1 MGTDITEKLRRLAFT
16 PMRTQPPNATR
27 PILEQAAKEVEVVDG
42 DKVVHYLWGEGER
55 RILLVHGWA
64 GNAGH
69 LTVLAEALAQAGCA
83 VVVADLPG
91 HGESE
96 GAESS
101 VIHFA
106 RAVEAAHERFGPFHA
121 VVAHSLG
128 AAATTLAM
136 ERGVTLERAVFV
148 NPISSY
154 TSLWRRSGEVMQ
166 VTPEAIGLVRARAQE
181 WLGVSF
187 DAIEPA
193 LAARDFTS
201 RLLVVHDEN
210 DPESPIT
217 DSEALVAAWGQAEL
231 LRVTDLGHTKVLRD
245 EAVVRRAVA
254 FLTAD
259 GAGEGSGSGAGD
271 GAAGGGAPRP

>member
-1 MGTDITEKLRRLAFT
+1 MSTDITEKLHRLAFT

-42 DKVVHYLWGEGER
+42 GKVVHYLWGEGER

-69 LTVLAEALAQAGCA
+69 LTVLADALVRAGCA

-96 GAESS
+96 GERSS

-106 RAVEAAHERFGPFHA
+106 RAVEAADKRYGPFHA
-121 VVAHSLG
+121 VVAHSMG
-128 AAATTLAM
+128 AAATTYAM
-136 ERGVTLERAVFV
+136 SRGVTLERAVFI

-166 VTPEAIGLVRARAQE
+166 VSPEAIALVRSRAEE
-181 WLGVSF
+181 WLDISF

-193 LAARDFTS
+193 VVARDFTS

-217 DSEALVAAWGQAEL
+217 DSETLVAAWERGEL
-231 LRVTDLGHTKVLRD
+231 MRVRDLGHTRVLRD
-245 EAVVRRAVA
+245 DAVVRRAVD
-254 FLTAD
+254 FLTA
-259 GAGEGSGSGAGD
+259 GGTGD
-271 GAAGGGAPRP
+271 GAAGDGPAGR

>member
-1 MGTDITEKLRRLAFT
+1 MGTDITEQLHQLAFT
-16 PMRTQPPNATR
+16 PVRTQPPNATR
-27 PILEQAAKEVEVVDG
+27 PILEQAVREIEVVDG
-42 DKVVHYLWGEGER
+42 DKVVHYLWGTGER

-69 LTVLAEALAQAGCA
+69 VTVLADALARAGCS

-96 GAESS
+96 GALSS

-106 RAVEAAHERFGPFHA
+106 RAVEAAHARFGPFHG

-128 AAATTLAM
+128 AAATTHAM
-136 ERGVTLERAVFV
+136 TRGFTAERTVFV
-148 NPISSY
+148 NPVSSY
-154 TSLWRRSGEVMQ
+154 TTLWRRSGEVMQ
-166 VTPEAIGLVRARAQE
+166 VSPEAIGLVRARAE
-181 WLGVSF
+181 GWLGVSF

-193 LAARDFTS
+193 VVARDLTS

-217 DSEALVAAWGQAEL
+217 DSEALAAAWGRGEL
-231 LRVTDLGHTKVLRD
+231 MRVRDLGHTRVLRD
-245 EAVVRRAVA
+245 EAVVGRAVA

-259 GAGEGSGSGAGD
+259 GDA
-271 GAAGGGAPRP
+271 

>member
-1 MGTDITEKLRRLAFT
+1 MSTDITEKLRRLAFT

-42 DKVVHYLWGEGER
+42 GKVVHYLWGEGER

-69 LTVLAEALAQAGCA
+69 LTVLADALARAGCA

-106 RAVEAAHERFGPFHA
+106 KAVEAADKRFGPFHA

-128 AAATTLAM
+128 AAATTYAM
-136 ERGVTLERAVFV
+136 SRGVTLERAVFV

-166 VTPEAIGLVRARAQE
+166 VSPEAIGLVRSRAEE
-181 WLGVSF
+181 WLGISF
-187 DAIEPA
+187 DSIEPA
-193 LAARDFTS
+193 VAAQDFTS

-210 DPESPIT
+210 DPESAIT

-231 LRVTDLGHTKVLRD
+231 MRVRDLGHTKVLRD
-245 EAVVRRAVA
+245 DAVVRRAVG

-259 GAGEGSGSGAGD
+259 GAGD
-271 GAAGGGAPRP
+271 GAAGEGAAGR

>member
-1 MGTDITEKLRRLAFT
+1 MDTDTTEKLRRLAFT

-27 PILEQAAKEVEVVDG
+27 PILDQAAKEVEVVDG
-42 DKVVHYLWGEGER
+42 GKVVHYLWGEGER
-55 RILLVHGWA
+55 RVLLVHGWA

-69 LTVLAEALAQAGCA
+69 LTVLADALAEAGCS

-106 RAVEAAHERFGPFHA
+106 RAIEAANERFGPFHA
-121 VVAHSLG
+121 VVAHSMG
-128 AAATTLAM
+128 AAATTYAM
-136 ERGVTLERAVFV
+136 ARGVALERAVFV

-166 VTPEAIGLVRARAQE
+166 VSPEAIGLVRSRAEQ

-193 LAARDFTS
+193 LAAPEFTAG
-201 RLLVVHDEN
+201 LLVVHDEN

-217 DSEALVAAWGQAEL
+217 DSEALVAAWGRAEL
-231 LRVTDLGHTKVLRD
+231 MRVQDLGHTKVLRD

-254 FLTAD
+254 FVTAD
-259 GAGEGSGSGAGD
+259 GAGGRA
-271 GAAGGGAPRP
+271 GAAGAGAGAGAAGH